1 MAIRV
6 RNTNYNGEV
15 LEQILTVATT
25 GNEIVNKGLIYVIP
39 GVEKKISVPR
49 LKTNKMLQKRKEMPT
64 MADSKGDFIYSEKEL
79 NPVDFAA
86 FTTFNPRTFENIW
99 RKWQP
104 KGDLVFSQ
112 LPPEGQNALISAM
125 LKQCQFELGWHYI
138 NGEYGDDDDHLFNGI
153 IHQMAAD
160 GNVIIVTTA
169 DTTMTGKLKAIRKKI
184 PVAIA
189 ENPALRLIMSVAD
202 WQTFDDELTARE
214 DKNTSETTVNSKLYK
229 GIKIETLASWPEGL
243 IVCTLCAPDTTGNL
257 FAAVNLQDDEHVID
271 INKVN
276 NPGERYYFKMLM
288 KADTNIG
295 FGEECVVLDSRANPT
310 FKAADKAVTLDK
322 SELTFTSDGGSQSVA
337 VTASGDWQHSAAPK
351 GFTVE
356 DTDTGVTVTANA
368 NTTAADITGKIVF
381 TLDSDATKTAT
392 LTLTCSKKA

>member
-49 LKTNKMLQKRKEMPT
+49 LKTGKMLQKRKEMPT

-79 NPVDFAA
+79 NPVDFSA

-138 NGEYGDDDDHLFNGI
+138 NGEYGNDDDHLFNGI

-189 ENPALRLIMSVAD
+189 ENPALRLIMSVSD

-271 INKVN
+271 IDKVN

-310 FKAADKAVTLDK
+310 FKAADKTISLDK
-322 SELTFTSDGGSQSVA
+322 SELTFTSDGGKQAVA
-337 VTASGDWQHSAAPK
+337 VTASGDWQHSAAPE
-351 GFTVE
+351 GFSVE
-356 DTDTGVTVTANA
+356 DTDTGVTVTADA